1 MSRRGFSLIE
11 VVLALAILSIGIVGA
26 IRVFP
31 VGLRA
36 SHRAGLSSLAT
47 LAGERTMES
56 LKLKPWEELVI
67 GESAS
72 REDPFD
78 IVVSVDQPVLPGL
91 VDPTRVKRLAVT
103 VNWTQEGRSRSLT
116 LATYLHR
123 QEAAGGSGDG
133 TG

>member
-1 MSRRGFSLIE
+1 MIE
-11 VVLALAILSIGIVGA
+11 LVLSLAILSIGIVGA

-36 SHRAGLSSLAT
+36 SQRAEFSSQAT
-47 LAGERTMES
+47 LAAERTLES
-56 LKLKPWEELVI
+56 LKLKPWEELAI

-72 REDPFD
+72 QEDLFE
-78 IVVSVDQPVLPGL
+78 IVVSVDQPVLEGL

-116 LATYLHR
+116 LATYVH
-123 QEAAGGSGDG
+123 QPSS
-133 TG
+133 